1 MRFIG
6 WRLAHSLDPLS
17 LLSGFRF
24 LRLRR
29 CPARSPL
36 NVEISAKIPL
46 RVLRFQSRESSRR
59 QILWGARLAYE
70 EEGVSMLMLLSDFV
84 LFSFVVTLIAGL
96 VLATASLLG

>member
-1 MRFIG
+1 VDFACFG
-6 WRLAHSLDPLS
+6 LGGA
-17 LLSGFRF
+17 F
-24 LRLRR
+24 
-29 CPARSPL
+29 ARSPL

-84 LFSFVVTLIAGL
+84 LLSFVVTLIAGL